1 MSKRTFEDPL
11 TLIET
16 LQKKEKRFKANWETS
31 LQHQIK
37 DLPEF
42 GGIWRSLLAEAKKAI
57 ALLNT

>member
-1 MSKRTFEDPL
+1 
-11 TLIET
+11 LIET